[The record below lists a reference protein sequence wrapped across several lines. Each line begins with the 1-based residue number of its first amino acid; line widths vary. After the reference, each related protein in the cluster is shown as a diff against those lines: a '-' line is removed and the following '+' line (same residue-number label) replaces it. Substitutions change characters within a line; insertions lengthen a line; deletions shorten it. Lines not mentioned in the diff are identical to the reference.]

1 MELQLSHSS
10 EIKKMIDTA
19 WRVARAPPKKKDP
32 ANGSDNG
39 PQLEDL
45 QLLPIGQDLKRKRYW
60 VVDGEYLVR
69 TRSRRFFSALFTNVD
84 SCRLPS
90 GLHLD
95 KPMEDEFDLR
105 SYLFFEGGI
114 RIHRC
119 CPPS

>member
-45 QLLPIGQDLKRKRYW
+45 QLLPIGQDLKRRRYW
-60 VVDGEYLVR
+60 VVDGEHPF
-69 TRSRRFFSALFTNVD
+69 RSHSWRSF
-84 SCRLPS
+84 RL
-90 GLHLD
+90 
-95 KPMEDEFDLR
+95 
-105 SYLFFEGGI
+105 
-114 RIHRC
+114 IHEC
-119 CPPS
+119 